1 MKSILDEFLEK
12 LPEEFNMMELFAR
25 AEEKTPYVLVAL
37 QECERMNGL
46 TREMKRSLKEVDLG
60 LKVRHLQSQT
70 FSDSLL
76 FYSIIHLQGELTIT
90 ADMEALQN
98 SLFLDKV
105 PDSWTRRAYPSLA
118 GLSAWFADL
127 LLRIRELES
136 WVSDFNMPAC
146 IWLAGFFNPQS
157 FLTAIMQSMARK
169 NEWPL
174 DKMCLQC
181 DVSKKNREDFSSPP
195 REGAYVHGLFM
206 EGARWDVQSGLI
218 QEAHLKDLTPAMP
231 VIFIKAIPV
240 DKQET
245 RNIYEC
251 PVYKTRTRGPTFV
264 WTFNLKTK
272 EKSSKWI
279 IAGVALLL
287 QV

>member
-1 MKSILDEFLEK
+1 
-12 LPEEFNMMELFAR
+12 
-25 AEEKTPYVLVAL
+25 
-37 QECERMNGL
+37 
-46 TREMKRSLKEVDLG
+46 
-60 LKVRHLQSQT
+60 
-70 FSDSLL
+70 
-76 FYSIIHLQGELTIT
+76 
-90 ADMEALQN
+90 MEALQN

-105 PDSWTRRAYPSLA
+105 PDSWSKRAYPSLA

-136 WVSDFNMPAC
+136 WVSDFNMPSC

-272 EKSSKWI
+272 EKPSKWI

>member
-60 LKVRHLQSQT
+60 LKVRHLQSQI
-70 FSDSLL
+70 FNDNL
-76 FYSIIHLQGELTIT
+76 FLSIIHLQGELTIT